1 MVMPAMVGGFGNYIL
16 PVQIGAV
23 DMANFKKSL
32 IFKNKWLKSNYF
44 YKFHTNSKNCLE
56 TNLGPYLAGLIEGDG
71 YISINNKNKAL
82 LGITFNIKDLPLAL
96 KLLDVLNK
104 RFLIKKGY
112 IANKNKSKSFELRI
126 TSKANL
132 EYIILLINGK
142 FRTPKIQ
149 QLYLLID
156 WMNKNH
162 GTSIDKLPL
171 DNSPLYTNAW
181 LAGFIDADGGFY
193 IRFSLKQLICKFH
206 LEQRQIYPKTLES
219 YETILSKV
227 CLFLQ
232 VKLFTRDRRSY
243 KNSYYQIRVERQASI
258 NILINYLDQHT
269 LFSSKYLD
277 YLDWKSAFTII
288 LNKDHF
294 TLKGREYILSH
305 KNNMNN
311 KRTYFNWDH
320 LENINL

>member
-1 MVMPAMVGGFGNYIL
+1 MNYIL

-23 DMANFKKSL
+23 DMANIKQSL
-32 IFKNKWLKSNYF
+32 IFKIKWLKSSYF
-44 YKFHTNSKNCLE
+44 HKFHTNSK
-56 TNLGPYLAGLIEGDG
+56 TNLEVKLGGYLAGLIEGDG

-82 LGITFNIKDLPLAL
+82 LGITFHMKDLPLAL
-96 KLLDVLNK
+96 KLLDVINK

-112 IANKNKSKSFELRI
+112 IVNRKQNKSFELRF

-162 GTSIDKLPL
+162 GTSIEKLPL
-171 DNSPLYTNAW
+171 DTSSLDTNAW

-219 YETILSKV
+219 YETILSKL

-232 VKLFTRDRRSY
+232 VKLFTRNRGSY
-243 KNSYYQIRVERQASI
+243 KNSCYQIRVERQASI
-258 NILINYLDQHT
+258 NLLINYLDQHT
-269 LFSSKYLD
+269 LLSSKYLD

-288 LNKDHF
+288 YNKDHF
-294 TLKGREYILSH
+294 TLKGRNDILSS

-311 KRTYFNWDH
+311 KRIYFNWDH
-320 LENINL
+320 LKNIHL

>member
-1 MVMPAMVGGFGNYIL
+1 
-16 PVQIGAV
+16 
-23 DMANFKKSL
+23 MANIKQSL
-32 IFKNKWLKSNYF
+32 IFKIKWLKSSYF
-44 YKFHTNSKNCLE
+44 YKFHTNSK
-56 TNLGPYLAGLIEGDG
+56 TNLEDKLGGYLAGLIEGDG

-82 LGITFNIKDLPLAL
+82 LGITFHIKDLPLAL
-96 KLLDVLNK
+96 KLLDVINK

-112 IANKNKSKSFELRI
+112 IANRKQNKSFELRF

-171 DNSPLYTNAW
+171 DTSPLDTNAW
-181 LAGFIDADGGFY
+181 LAGFTDADGGFY

-219 YETILSKV
+219 YETILSKI

-232 VKLFTRDRRSY
+232 VKLFTRNRGSY
-243 KNSYYQIRVERQASI
+243 KNSCYQIRVERQASI
-258 NILINYLDQHT
+258 NLLINYLDQHT
-269 LFSSKYLD
+269 LLSSKYLD

-288 LNKDHF
+288 FNKDHF
-294 TLKGREYILSH
+294 TLKGRKDILSS

-311 KRTYFNWDH
+311 KRIYFNWDH
-320 LENINL
+320 LKNINL